1 MSIFRKTDYARESK
15 GTNRSVGYKTKR
27 GVKLPTQMRTSTYE
41 KKFFI
46 ECPTGCT
53 QHRNPKQRMLHKRT
67 FDIRTNKCSNCGFS
81 KAPADAKF
89 HGAGFK
95 KASEL

>member
-1 MSIFRKTDYARESK
+1 MSIFRKSDYARETR

-53 QHRNPKQRMLHKRT
+53 SRRTDSYQLAQRKT
-67 FDIRTNKCSNCGFS
+67 FDIRTNKCTNCGFS
-81 KAPADAKF
+81 KLPKDAKLY
-89 HGAGFK
+89 GAGFK